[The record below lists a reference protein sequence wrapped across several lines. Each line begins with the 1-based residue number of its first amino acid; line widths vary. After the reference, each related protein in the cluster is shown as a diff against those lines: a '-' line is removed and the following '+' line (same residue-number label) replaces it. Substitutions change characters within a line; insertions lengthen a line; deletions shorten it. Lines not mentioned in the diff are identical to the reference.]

1 MNADPTQSSVEPF
14 LYALDWNRLSF
25 FEHKCPVSSDTSM
38 CVYVCKTVQTIF
50 NQPLINFLFKERQMR
65 VFYVIFK
72 KWIIKETVLPGGQEF
87 RNISFYF
94 NLNFWY
100 MFSYRIPFSPTNHE
114 SYKSLLMVEVHCLHS
129 ISVFKSFQNTRAHLG
144 TFNSFRLYLF

>member
-1 MNADPTQSSVEPF
+1 MIIIIERRINTKLCETVLVRAGILLEN
-14 LYALDWNRLSF
+14 WNRLSF
-25 FEHKCPVSSDTSM
+25 FEHKCPVSSDMST
-38 CVYVCKTVQTIF
+38 CVYMCKTVQTIF
-50 NQPLINFLFKERQMR
+50 NQPLINFLFQERQMR

-114 SYKSLLMVEVHCLHS
+114 SYKSLLMVEVHCLHL
-129 ISVFKSFQNTRAHLG
+129 ISVDFKLCSAFKSL
-144 TFNSFRLYLF
+144 